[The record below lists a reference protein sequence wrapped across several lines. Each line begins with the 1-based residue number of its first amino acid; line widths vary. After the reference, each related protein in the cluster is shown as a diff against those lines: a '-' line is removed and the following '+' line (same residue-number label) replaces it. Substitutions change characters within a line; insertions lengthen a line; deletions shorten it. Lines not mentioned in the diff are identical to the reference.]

1 MPASDVPTLTAVSDD
16 ELDIA
21 VETGCAPLSAP
32 SSRSSTPGAPKAMP
46 EAPQRWFVSLADRAQ
61 HEEFLTKAA
70 TLMLQEAVF
79 KVADR
84 DASR

>member
-16 ELDIA
+16 ELEI
-21 VETGCAPLSAP
+21 VETGCGPLSAP
-32 SSRSSTPGAPKAMP
+32 SSRSSTPGAPKAQP
-46 EAPQRWFVSLADRAQ
+46 EAPQRWFVSLADRGQ
-61 HEEFLTKAA
+61 HEEFLTRAA